1 MSGCLRGPGL
11 NPGLTRGRQLVSSP
25 FEITSLC
32 QYTIKIKQQICRLR
46 ARCEMINKDV
56 MKFPNHPHK
65 NCTQMQHCN
74 EIGRSSNWMLY
85 KHRSHCRLLKTE
97 RKRLSWWLLYC
108 HLNPLQPHEAYIDG
122 LVQERRNSIA
132 NALELRL
139 SFTNQLI
146 CVIDYQ
152 SSLLQV
158 KACSL
163 FGAKPLP
170 VPMMMYGQWDLQRG
184 IHFNDNFPLIHLK
197 FSSTSWQPF
206 CYIYRYIYISALGYE
221 SAIKYLKEW

>member
-1 MSGCLRGPGL
+1 MITWLIWAIWTSLSAVPRKAVEFNHSLTHSLTHSFCEWTFSLLVSGCLRGPGL

-46 ARCEMINKDV
+46 ARCEMIYKDV

-65 NCTQMQHCN
+65 NCTQMQHSN

-108 HLNPLQPHEAYIDG
+108 HLRRQTTM
-122 LVQERRNSIA
+122 LVSCSQCFWKGCICFISVYFHFFLF
-132 NALELRL
+132 NA
-139 SFTNQLI
+139 
-146 CVIDYQ
+146 
-152 SSLLQV
+152 SLTT
-158 KACSL
+158 
-163 FGAKPLP
+163 
-170 VPMMMYGQWDLQRG
+170 
-184 IHFNDNFPLIHLK
+184 I
-197 FSSTSWQPF
+197 
-206 CYIYRYIYISALGYE
+206 
-221 SAIKYLKEW
+221 